1 MDDLKDTIVP
11 AFRGQNLKPDVRNHI
26 KTFSKLIS
34 IIDNFFINKEYS
46 NNGYIS
52 ILQNKIKN
60 DCKIDIS
67 NKRLSNLLLSF
78 HNNKNNYDKI
88 NKMNKTINIEINK
101 MNPQIGGFIYDDNDN
116 KYAQV
121 LNMIDFIFDL
131 INIIP
136 NNIIT
141 QNYNFIAAPYGI
153 IAVLL
158 NLLRGNYDFA
168 FYSFIGLIPGIGGA
182 LAGSIKIIHRIIN
195 YISSRNIMKNAEEY
209 YKQLQAAKRVH
220 DYLKDETFEKINN
233 PFIGDFEDNYKY
245 DDYFNDEIDIS

>member
-1 MDDLKDTIVP
+1 MDRYTETKKKV
-11 AFRGQNLKPDVRNHI
+11 QNLKPKVKDNL
-26 KTFSKLIS
+26 KKFSKLIS

-52 ILQNKIKN
+52 ILKNKIKN
-60 DCKIDIS
+60 DCNINIS
-67 NKRLSNLLLSF
+67 NKRLSELLLSF
-78 HNNKNNYDKI
+78 HNNKNNYDKMKNI
-88 NKMNKTINIEINK
+88 HKTINIEINK
-101 MNPQIGGFIYDDNDN
+101 INPQIGGFIYDDNHN

-121 LNMIDFIFDL
+121 LDMIDFIFDL

-195 YISSRNIMKNAEEY
+195 YISSTNKMNDAKEY
-209 YKQLQAAKRVH
+209 YKQLQSAKRVH
-220 DYLKDETFEKINN
+220 DYLKDETFERKNN
-233 PFIGDFEDNYKY
+233 PFIGNFEDNYKY
-245 DDYFNDEIDIS
+245 NNYFNDEIDIL